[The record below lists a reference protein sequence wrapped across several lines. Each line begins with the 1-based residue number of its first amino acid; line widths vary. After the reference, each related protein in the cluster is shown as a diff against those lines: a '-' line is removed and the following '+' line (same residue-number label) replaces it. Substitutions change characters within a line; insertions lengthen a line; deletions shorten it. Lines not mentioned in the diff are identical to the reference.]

1 MNISRAASNLLA
13 DLRKEAD
20 GCTITDDD
28 GSVWKDIYLP
38 NAQGN
43 RSRAQFAGLILALKD
58 KGYYR
63 PLGPG
68 FGTVKL

>member
-1 MNISRAASNLLA
+1 MEISKAASNLLA

-20 GCTITDDD
+20 GCTITEID
-28 GSVWKDIYLP
+28 GSVWKDVYLP
-38 NAQGN
+38 FAQGN
-43 RSRAQFAGLILALKD
+43 RSRAKFAGLINVLKD

-68 FGTVKL
+68 FGTVKI

>member
-1 MNISRAASNLLA
+1 MEISRAASNLLA
-13 DLRKEAD
+13 DLRKEAE
-20 GCTITDDD
+20 GCTLTEID
-28 GSVWKDIYLP
+28 GSVWKDVYLA

-43 RSRAQFAGLILALKD
+43 RSRAKFAGLVNALRE